1 MFDIDNKYIISAI
14 DPFSGNHHTHE
25 DAVLFL
31 ANDKAF
37 LEGALPAYREK
48 CVELGC
54 SPEQIKSVDELI
66 TRVKIY
72 QNEVGSKIPDSELVE

>member
-14 DPFSGNHHTHE
+14 DPFGGNHHTHE

-48 CVELGC
+48 CIELGC
-54 SPEQIKSVDELI
+54 SP
-66 TRVKIY
+66 
-72 QNEVGSKIPDSELVE
+72 